1 MPEDLVSTDEQ
12 LSNRF
17 ISLDPSGYFLIR
29 VDSSAGELVVER
41 YSNNVDE
48 LGRATDPETGEVF
61 ACRGLSRA
69 PVCVYRGRSA
79 KQLGIQLTEGE
90 EPHPL
95 SRLDHAMYLG
105 RELQRAEMCLLNGQV
120 YVQD

>member
-12 LSNRF
+12 LSKRF

-61 ACRGLSRA
+61 ACRGLSRT
-69 PVCVYRGRSA
+69 PVCVYRGHSA